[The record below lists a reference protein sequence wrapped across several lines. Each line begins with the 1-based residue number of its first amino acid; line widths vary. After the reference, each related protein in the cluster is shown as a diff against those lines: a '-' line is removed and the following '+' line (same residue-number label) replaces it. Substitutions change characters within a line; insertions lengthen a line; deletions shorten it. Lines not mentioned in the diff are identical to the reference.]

1 MREEKGEQVVIREI
15 LPKHRMVDSVLA
27 PGQWEEAVFVRNSAA
42 PPNEEILFQETE
54 TQSEPAQAVKTASSS
69 MGIRGAIINVLVY
82 VLITGGMVLGVPRA
96 LSAVLNTPFPM
107 AAITSGSMWPELKV
121 GSLVFIQ
128 GIDGREVRVG
138 DIIVFRNEN
147 NTFTIHRVAEL
158 KENSLTTK
166 GDANFKEDEPIAYK
180 DVIGRAVVVSGK
192 PLSIPHLGSI
202 TVFASNL
209 KQ

>member
-42 PPNEEILFQETE
+42 PPNEEILFKETE